1 MAYQAKRSKKVI
13 EDFELVNE
21 NGQVEH
27 TLHVSLDAGSTV
39 DKLRKRFVDLMR
51 AQKKCSDVSLENADA
66 DTVMDAYTE
75 LGKAVVSIIESV
87 FGEED
92 GAVILAFYENNYV
105 EMSREVIPFI
115 SGVVLPK
122 VNDIVAENKRQILS
136 GYNRKQRISFM
147 KVKH

>member
-66 DTVMDAYTE
+66 DTVMDDDLEQDGRKKFEDVKNYKQLKISISNLDLE
-75 LGKAVVSIIESV
+75 LG
-87 FGEED
+87 
-92 GAVILAFYENNYV
+92 
-105 EMSREVIPFI
+105 
-115 SGVVLPK
+115 
-122 VNDIVAENKRQILS
+122 DIVGGRERITGITMKSPVVRKILTVT
-136 GYNRKQRISFM
+136 GKGKETIQYKL
-147 KVKH
+147 KGDE